1 MMETDLKQ
9 LRWALQALA
18 LSGSDQQLLFP
29 DYAANAASL
38 ATDFDQSCAA
48 VRESVA
54 DDLSPLQSEALA
66 AIEAKFAEMSRDDA
80 RFDADIWSD
89 GALETSDDWR
99 DIRRFAAQALE
110 AFEWPLE
117 APSRTSVP
125 VE

>member
-1 MMETDLKQ
+1 M
-9 LRWALQALA
+9 A

-99 DIRRFAAQALE
+99 DIRRLAAQALE

>member
-1 MMETDLKQ
+1 METGLKQ

-18 LSGSDQQLLFP
+18 LSGSEQQLLFP
-29 DYAANAASL
+29 DYAPNAVGL

-48 VRESVA
+48 VRANHSEN
-54 DDLSPLQSEALA
+54 LSARQLDALA
-66 AIEAKFAEMSRDDA
+66 AIESKFAGMSRDGA
-80 RFDADIWSD
+80 RFDVDIWSD

-99 DIRRFAAQALE
+99 DGRRLAADALE

>member
-1 MMETDLKQ
+1 METDLKQ

-18 LSGSDQQLLFP
+18 LSGSEQQMLFP
-29 DYAANAASL
+29 DYTPNAVSL
-38 ATDFDQSCAA
+38 ATDFDQSSAA
-48 VRESVA
+48 ARENHA
-54 DDLSPLQSEALA
+54 EDLSARQLESLA
-66 AIEAKFAEMSRDDA
+66 AIESKFADMSRDGA
-80 RFDADIWSD
+80 RFDVDIWSD

-99 DIRRFAAQALE
+99 DVRRLAAEALE